1 LKSRI
6 AIVAALEREVRPL
19 TRNWKRE
26 AAVDGVTVYSSEKAI
41 VAYAGIGAERAEVAT
56 GVALS
61 YGPVHQVISVGWAG
75 ALHEGIHSGAVQKVG
90 SVIDARN
97 GQVFE
102 TYEANG
108 NGGHSTVLVTLDHVA
123 SAREKK
129 RLHDK
134 LSADLVDMEAAAV
147 ARVAERRGIPFL
159 AVKAVS
165 DDHEFDFPGME
176 KFTTPEGR
184 FREAAFAAYVALR
197 PALWKSVARMASQSA
212 IAAKNLCSELERYL
226 AWEEEHVRA

>member
-1 LKSRI
+1 
-6 AIVAALEREVRPL
+6 VAALEREVRPL

-26 AAVDGVTVYSSEKAI
+26 AAVDGVTVYSSEKAV
-41 VAYAGIGAERAEVAT
+41 VAYAGIGAERAQVAA

-61 YGPVHQVISVGWAG
+61 YGPVHRLISVGWAG
-75 ALHEGIHSGAVQKVG
+75 ALHERIECGSVQRIG
-90 SVIDARN
+90 SVIDVDS

-102 TYEANG
+102 TAEQGALNG
-108 NGGHSTVLVTLDHVA
+108 HGAVLVTLNHVA

-129 RLHDK
+129 RLHEK
-134 LSADLVDMEAAAV
+134 LMADLVDMEAAAV
-147 ARVAERRGIPFL
+147 ANVAQRRGIPFL
-159 AVKAVS
+159 AVKAIS

-176 KFTTPEGR
+176 KFATPEGR

-197 PALWKSVARMASQSA
+197 PALWKSVARMASHSA
-212 IAAKNLCSELERYL
+212 IAARNLCADLERYL